1 MCIHIQAEY
10 LPSHALHA
18 LYIHCTICS
27 IRIGPPL
34 INLISIVYIYITKQ
48 PNEFGL
54 FGPHANMENQLNTLA
69 MKPPKN
75 ANAAECTNCYKHTR
89 VLANR
94 EREAERKESERVMEN
109 ENEANQMQIK

>member
-1 MCIHIQAEY
+1 
-10 LPSHALHA
+10 
-18 LYIHCTICS
+18 
-27 IRIGPPL
+27 
-34 INLISIVYIYITKQ
+34 
-48 PNEFGL
+48 
-54 FGPHANMENQLNTLA
+54 

-94 EREAERKESERVMEN
+94 EGGREERERVMEN